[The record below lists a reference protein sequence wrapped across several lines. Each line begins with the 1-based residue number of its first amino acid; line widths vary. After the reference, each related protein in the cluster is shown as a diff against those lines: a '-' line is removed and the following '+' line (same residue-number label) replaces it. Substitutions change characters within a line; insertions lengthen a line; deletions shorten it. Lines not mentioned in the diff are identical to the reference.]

1 MKHNHIG
8 RMISA
13 PTGKIKDLWTRARY
27 KLNEALGGY
36 VCRPCPPE
44 IKPEKVAKE
53 TINLANISASM
64 IVSWNRYSKD
74 RGYREYIKCE
84 LARIL
89 ADHIIDEKLMS
100 QEGIVEINDNEC
112 VVKVTA
118 KLVKGEK

>member
-1 MKHNHIG
+1 MNNLKI
-8 RMISA
+8 
-13 PTGKIKDLWTRARY
+13 KIKDLWAKARY
-27 KLNEALGGY
+27 KLIEILGGY
-36 VCRPCPPE
+36 TFPPVAPL
-44 IKPEKVAKE
+44 IKAEQGNTE

>member
-1 MKHNHIG
+1 
-8 RMISA
+8 MIQ
-13 PTGKIKDLWTRARY
+13 KIINNIKRIAKVLWHKVRI
-27 KLNEALGGY
+27 KLIKVLGGY
-36 VCRPCPPE
+36 TYPPCPPE
-44 IKPEKVAKE
+44 SPEKPLIYAEKTE
-53 TINLANISASM
+53 LSTISAST

-74 RGYREYIKCE
+74 RGYREYIKSE

-118 KLVKGEK
+118 KLVKGEGM